1 MPTLPVDASAE
12 QHLLGSTWSGL
23 TIHDPD
29 ARTVLWDVPP
39 EAFFIADHRN
49 LWAGMRSLVQAG
61 KEPSELL
68 LAWEAFGGKATP
80 TQQTAV
86 FEILGAGADLSLAPL
101 KTRVLEMHGRRL
113 AIQASL
119 QVIQAAEDFASPVD
133 EVTAKANAAFMS
145 ISKGINPEESRFWTA
160 TEMVETLSRGEGFR
174 RGKASKK
181 LCYFGIDW
189 LDDLLLCTEGN
200 VTILGGRP
208 GAGKTGLAL
217 QARNKTAIHGIR
229 AGLFS
234 LEMNRPEVDARDAA
248 WWLSD
253 PNAGRIYAYKD
264 MLQGNYDASRV
275 MDSLRSS
282 GVAGMENAISW
293 HHPSGIALGKLA
305 AFITEAVHVHGIE
318 LAVIDYFQYIGLNRQ
333 KGDSSASAF
342 GANSMGIK
350 RLAQELGI
358 HILLLSQ
365 LNRDGD
371 GGRPGLTDLKETS
384 QLEQDASGVPM
395 LYRNKDGELCLT
407 LPKNRDGE
415 TVTERHLG
423 ITWPCLHFSGGSRE
437 TSSGVSGEGLFF

>member
-1 MPTLPVDASAE
+1 MPTLPVDAAAE

-23 TIHDPD
+23 TIQDPE
-29 ARTVLWDVPP
+29 ARTVLWEVPP

-49 LWAGMRSLVQAG
+49 LWAGMRALVQAG

-80 TQQTAV
+80 AQQTSV

-101 KTRVLEMHGRRL
+101 KSRVLEMHGRRI

-119 QVIQAAEDFASPVD
+119 QVIAVAEDFASPVE
-133 EVTAKANAAFMS
+133 EVTARANAAFME
-145 ISKGINPEESRFWTA
+145 ISKGVSPQESRFWWA
-160 TEMVETLSRGEGFR
+160 SEMVDTLSKGEGFR
-174 RGKASKK
+174 KGQASQK

-189 LDDLLLCTEGN
+189 LDELLLCTEGN

-217 QARNKTAIHGIR
+217 QARNETAIRGIR

-253 PNAGRIYAYKD
+253 PKAGRVYSYKA
-264 MLQGNYDASRV
+264 MLQGEYDAGKV
-275 MDSLRSS
+275 MDALRLA
-282 GVAGMENAISW
+282 GVDGMDNALSW
-293 HHPSGIALGKLA
+293 HHPSGIAFGKLA
-305 AFITEAVHVHGIE
+305 AFITEAVHAYGLK
-318 LAVIDYFQYIGLNRQ
+318 LAVVDYFQYIGLSRA
-333 KGDSSASAF
+333 KGDSSAAAYA
-342 GANSMGIK
+342 ANSMGLK

-358 HILLLSQ
+358 HVLLLSQ
-365 LNRDGD
+365 LNRENDGK
-371 GGRPGLTDLKETS
+371 RPGLTDLKETS

-395 LYRNKDGELCLT
+395 LYRNKDGILHIT

-415 TVTERHLG
+415 TVDERAID
-423 ITWPCLHFSGGSRE
+423 ITWPCLRFSGSGRE
-437 TSSGVSGEGLFF
+437 TSSGTGGLFF